1 MYHLLLI
8 VLYPLSLLPMPLLYG
23 ISSAT
28 RIVMF
33 GILGY
38 RKKIVADNLAY
49 AFPEKTGEE
58 RVQIQCSFE
67 RNFCDQWVETLKAL
81 SISKAA
87 LEKRVTGNWEVFEDL
102 AREGKDTYVLLGHF
116 FNWEWASIACQWAA
130 PQQFS
135 GVYLPLNS
143 PAFDR
148 LMQRIRARGG
158 AWLISMKAVREGME
172 RLQGVRY
179 LLGLIADQNPSQP
192 DKALWLP
199 FMHREAPFFL
209 GPEGMAQRAGGAV
222 VFAAVQRAGRGRY
235 QVAFE
240 RKWDNA
246 RDAAPGEITRAY
258 VAFLEAELRAQPDN
272 WLWSHRRWKHTRQ
285 PATPPSAGV

>member
-1 MYHLLLI
+1 
-8 VLYPLSLLPMPLLYG
+8 
-23 ISSAT
+23 
-28 RIVMF
+28 MF
-33 GILGY
+33 GVLGY
-38 RKKIVADNLAY
+38 RKKIVADNLAH
-49 AFPEKTGEE
+49 AFPEKTPEE
-58 RVQIQCSFE
+58 RARIQRSFQ

-81 SISKAA
+81 SISKTA
-87 LEKRVTGNWEVFEDL
+87 LQKRVTGNWEVFEQLD
-102 AREGKDTYVLLGHF
+102 REGKNSFALLGHF

-135 GVYLPLNS
+135 GVYLPLAS

-158 AWLISMKAVREGME
+158 AWLISMKAVREGMA
-172 RLQGVRY
+172 RLVGVRY

-192 DKALWLP
+192 DTALWLP
-199 FMHREAPFFL
+199 FMHRDAPFFL

-222 VFAAVQRAGRGRY
+222 VFAAVRRAGRGRY
-235 QVAFE
+235 QVMFE

-272 WLWSHRRWKHTRQ
+272 WLWSHRRWKHKRS
-285 PATPPSAGV
+285 PSLKG

>member
-1 MYHLLLI
+1 MYHVLLFF
-8 VLYPLSLLPMPLLYG
+8 LYPISLLPMPVLYG
-23 ISSAT
+23 LSGIT
-28 RIVMF
+28 RLLMF
-33 GILGY
+33 GVLGY
-38 RKKIVADNLAY
+38 RKKIVAENLAY
-49 AFPEKTGEE
+49 AFPEKTSGE
-58 RVQIQCSFE
+58 RARIQRDFE
-67 RNFCDQWVETLKAL
+67 RDFCDQWVETLKAL
-81 SISKAA
+81 SISKTA
-87 LEKRVTGNWEVFEDL
+87 LQRRVTGNWNVLEDL
-102 AREGKDTYVLLGHF
+102 AREGKDTYALLGHF

-148 LMQRIRARGG
+148 LMRRIRARGG

-172 RLQGVRY
+172 RLQGVRH

-222 VFAAVQRAGRGRY
+222 VFVAVRRTGRGRY
-235 QVAFE
+235 QVVFH

-258 VAFLEAELRAQPDN
+258 VSFLEDELRADPAN
-272 WLWSHRRWKHTRQ
+272 WLWSHRRWKHRKTTGQ
-285 PATPPSAGV
+285 

>member
-1 MYHLLLI
+1 MHRLLLI
-8 VLYPLSLLPMPLLYG
+8 LLYPLSLLPMPVLYG
-23 ISSAT
+23 LSSVART
-28 RIVMF
+28 MLF
-33 GILGY
+33 GVFGY
-38 RKKIVADNLAY
+38 RRKVVMDNLSH
-49 AFPEKTGEE
+49 AFPEKTAEA
-58 RVQIQCSFE
+58 RSRIQRGFE

-87 LEKRVTGNWEVFEDL
+87 LQKRVAGNWEVFEQLD
-102 AREGKDTYVLLGHF
+102 REGKNSFGLLGHF

-130 PQQFS
+130 PQQFA

-143 PAFDR
+143 PAFDH

-199 FMHREAPFFL
+199 FMNREAPFFL

-222 VFAAVQRAGRGRY
+222 VFAAVRRTGRGRY
-235 QVAFE
+235 QVVLE
-240 RKWDNA
+240 KKWDNA
-246 RDAAPGEITRAY
+246 REAAPGEITRAY
-258 VAFLEAELRAQPDN
+258 VAFLEEELRAQPDN
-272 WLWSHRRWKHTRQ
+272 WLWSHRRWKHR
-285 PATPPSAGV
+285 PPHAAAPKG